1 MPFEKGKSGNPA
13 GRPKGKKN
21 KVTNDVKKWLLD
33 LFNTHSKTLET
44 DLKDMSPKERWEIIA
59 KILPFIV
66 PKIQAMNAKVDLNTL
81 TEEQLTTI
89 VESIK
94 KEL

>member
-21 KVTNDVKKWLLD
+21 KVTNDVKKWLLG

-44 DLKDMSPKERWEIIA
+44 DLKIMSPKERWEIIA
-59 KILPFIV
+59 KILQFIV